1 MIRRISSS
9 ASPTTTC
16 RSFRRR
22 RCERAP
28 CNGRRQQRWGCRPTW
43 ACTTCWVLSSARLAS
58 ASEFAESGTI
68 RRSASETSLAT
79 SSVIIAF
86 CVCVK
91 QANFETSV
99 LTSHSLKIRLAS
111 NMFFVF
117 CFFFIT
123 KQIKQCAIQIQ
134 ENKFEKHGTDGA
146 GSLIICKLFQSG

>member
-117 CFFFIT
+117 VFFLNYET
-123 KQIKQCAIQIQ
+123 NKTMRYSNSRKQIRKTR
-134 ENKFEKHGTDGA
+134 NGWG
-146 GSLIICKLFQSG
+146 GLVNYL